1 MAKRRASGAD
11 MNLDSLLDTL
21 TNVVGVL
28 VLVLLLVSLNVRE
41 AVERILEVN
50 PDQLGISAVQLA
62 AAQKQAADLA
72 RQRANLAQLASPEQL
87 AADEREVV
95 ELRQRVESLRRGE
108 VPQPI
113 PPEKLDELRKK
124 IEAETKKSEELAR
137 QVAGTDADLQ
147 TLKGQLDQTQP
158 VAAPPAKIVRLPN
171 PREAPRDAKP
181 LLVVCRDGR
190 VAAFDPEE
198 LRESARKRAQFLLA
212 PLQKKAGP
220 DGEIDCQKFVEQF
233 NKSAAVGSAGYRAR
247 LAVENF
253 NLVLIYEPR
262 GTAGETAKQVVNSN
276 SELRRVLKRLDPQGF
291 YVRFLVWSDSFDAY
305 VAARTVCD
313 ELKVLAG
320 WEPYNA
326 DFQWKIGLGIA
337 VKCAGQPKPPPAPP
351 PAKKEPT
358 PSGPP
363 APPPP
368 PLPND
373 VVD

>member
-1 MAKRRASGAD
+1 MAKRRAAGAD

-41 AVERILEVN
+41 AVERILEFN
-50 PDQLGISAVQLA
+50 PDQLGISAAQLA
-62 AAQKQAADLA
+62 AAQKQASDAA
-72 RQRANLAQLASPEQL
+72 RQRDELTVLASPDQL
-87 AADEREVV
+87 AADERKAIEMR
-95 ELRQRVESLRRGE
+95 EQIESLKRGE
-108 VPQPI
+108 TPPAI
-113 PPEKLDELRKK
+113 PPEKLEELRNKVA
-124 IEAETKKSEELAR
+124 EETKKLQDLAN
-137 QVAGTDADLQ
+137 QVASTDADLQ

-158 VAAPPAKIVRLPN
+158 VAAPQAKIVRLPN
-171 PREAPRDAKP
+171 PREAPKEAKP
-181 LLVVCRDGR
+181 LLVVCRAGR
-190 VAAFDPEE
+190 VAAFDPDE
-198 LRESARKRAQFLLA
+198 LREAARKRAQFLLA

-233 NKSAAVGSAGYRAR
+233 NKSATVGSEGYRAR

-276 SELRRVLKRLDPQGF
+276 SEWRRVLKRLDPHKF

-313 ELKVLAG
+313 ELDVLAG
-320 WEPYNA
+320 WEPYHA
-326 DFQWKIGLGIA
+326 DFQWKISLGIA
-337 VKCAGQPKPPPAPP
+337 VKCEGKPKPPPAPP
-351 PAKKEPT
+351 PAKKEPG
-358 PSGPP
+358 PSAPP